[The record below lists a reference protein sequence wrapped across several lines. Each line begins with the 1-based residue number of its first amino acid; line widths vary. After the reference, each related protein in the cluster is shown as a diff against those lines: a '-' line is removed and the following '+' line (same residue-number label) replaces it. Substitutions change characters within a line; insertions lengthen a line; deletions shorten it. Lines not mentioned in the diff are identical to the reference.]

1 MKWVLIMENKKDTIN
16 LILKSID
23 GTMSAAGLSL
33 TSPKNPAE
41 EDGDIKFSGENTE
54 VILRKENDI
63 LSIICVKGVEEKT
76 VSKVYFDY
84 DAEDWNTKDTK
95 YVANEICESVSGFFG
110 TELVLEAPEAKKNTK
125 QTKTEAQTETQIQ
138 KKKTKKES
146 VVTYEAIN
154 LANRME
160 NIYPSI
166 KGKMDEHMDKY
177 DLFIEE
183 DYFQEIVTPL
193 VIETITNEDRPV
205 MKKIFNAFN
214 IFYEEAEKDV
224 QSLVAV
230 SILGANFAKDPSLFE
245 KSESYMEENLLGAV
259 KPIMEYL
266 RSPMGKKK
274 LKAFDNPKI
283 K

>member
-1 MKWVLIMENKKDTIN
+1 MVNKKDTI
-16 LILKSID
+16 LTILKAIEA
-23 GTMSAAGLSL
+23 TMSEAGLSL
-33 TSPKNPAE
+33 SSPKNPEE
-41 EDGDIKFSGENTE
+41 EDGDIKYSGDNKD

-63 LSIICVKGVEEKT
+63 LSIICVKGVEEKV

-84 DAEDWNTKDTK
+84 DAEDWNNKDTK
-95 YVANEICESVSGFFG
+95 YVANEICESVAGFFG
-110 TELVLEAPEAKKNTK
+110 TKLVLDSSDSKKNDK
-125 QTKTEAQTETQIQ
+125 QSKADKKEETPAQ
-138 KKKTKKES
+138 KKKAKKES

-160 NIYPSI
+160 NIYPQI

-193 VIETITNEDRPV
+193 VVETIKNEDRPV

-230 SILGANFAKDPSLFE
+230 SILGVNFAKDPSLFE
-245 KSESYMEENLLGAV
+245 KSESYMEENLLGAI
-259 KPIMEYL
+259 KPIMDYL
-266 RSPMGKKK
+266 RSPAGKRK